1 MGGYAFAVRASVH
14 VPACPVVL
22 ALLAALLAA
31 CAGQGKASVAPATV
45 APTSTAAGALPA
57 SLATSPVVA
66 TRSWTWES
74 TNGIE
79 VETRHWSI
87 KSSLR
92 SANFLGSLPG
102 FYEAALA
109 NYRTGLVPL
118 PEPPQRMEACLFG
131 TREEWARYTQHRLGD
146 DAATYLKM
154 GRGGFTTAGEAV
166 LYDIGPR
173 DTLAIAA
180 HEGWHQYSQTTFR
193 SALPVWLEE
202 GIACYMEGFRMPPGA
217 PVPTFLPWRNAERYS
232 ELRSAFRKGRLPAL
246 REFLEGS
253 PQSFL
258 AVSRDAQLAYYAQAW
273 ALVHFLREGEG
284 GRWRPRLEAALQQAV
299 RGELPAAARTGPG
312 FLVIAI
318 EPDFDAFARAYDR
331 FVGALVDANS
341 WDRVIRGE
349 SPLEPA
355 TSAPDTTSLPRNRP

>member
-1 MGGYAFAVRASVH
+1 
-14 VPACPVVL
+14 
-22 ALLAALLAA
+22 
-31 CAGQGKASVAPATV
+31 
-45 APTSTAAGALPA
+45 
-57 SLATSPVVA
+57 
-66 TRSWTWES
+66 
-74 TNGIE
+74 
-79 VETRHWSI
+79 
-87 KSSLR
+87 
-92 SANFLGSLPG
+92 
-102 FYEAALA
+102 
-109 NYRTGLVPL
+109 
-118 PEPPQRMEACLFG
+118 
-131 TREEWARYTQHRLGD
+131 
-146 DAATYLKM
+146 M

-193 SALPVWLEE
+193 TALPVWLEE

-217 PVPTFLPWRNAERYS
+217 VVPTFLPWRNAERYS
-232 ELRSAFRKGRLPAL
+232 ELRSAFRKGRLPSL

-284 GRWRPRLEAALQQAV
+284 GRWRPRLEAALLQAV
-299 RGELPAAARTGPG
+299 NGELPAAARSGPG
-312 FLVIAI
+312 FLIVAI

-355 TSAPDTTSLPRNRP
+355 SPPADASSAPRAPR

>member
-1 MGGYAFAVRASVH
+1 MRAGLRPTIRPS
-14 VPACPVVL
+14 VL
-22 ALLAALLAA
+22 AVLAALPVA
-31 CAGQGKASVAPATV
+31 CAGQGRQQVAPATV
-45 APTSTAAGALPA
+45 APTATAAGALPA

-66 TRSWTWES
+66 TRAWTWES

-79 VETRHWSI
+79 VDTQHWSI

-118 PEPPQRMEACLFG
+118 PEPPQRMDACLFG
-131 TREEWARYTQHRLGD
+131 TRDEWARYTQHRLGD

-193 SALPVWLEE
+193 AALPVWLEE

-217 PVPTFLPWRNAERYS
+217 VVPTFLPWRNAERYS

-312 FLVIAI
+312 FLVVAI
-318 EPDFDAFARAYDR
+318 EPDLDAFARAYDR
-331 FVGALVDANS
+331 FVGALVDANA

-355 TSAPDTTSLPRNRP
+355 SPPADASSAPRAPR

>member
-1 MGGYAFAVRASVH
+1 MRTSV
-14 VPACPVVL
+14 PVTVL
-22 ALLAALLAA
+22 PIVLAALGVLQVA
-31 CAGQGKASVAPATV
+31 CTGQGRQAVAPATV

-57 SLATSPVVA
+57 SLATSPVVS

-79 VETRHWSI
+79 VDTQHWSI

-92 SANFLGSLPG
+92 SANFLGALPG

-118 PEPPQRMEACLFG
+118 PAPPKRMEACLFG
-131 TREEWARYTQHRLGD
+131 TRDEWARYTQHRLGD

-193 SALPVWLEE
+193 TALPVWLEE

-217 PVPTFLPWRNAERYS
+217 VVPTFLPWRNAERYS
-232 ELRSAFRKGRLPAL
+232 ELRSAFRKGRLPSL

-253 PQSFL
+253 PQASL

-312 FLVIAI
+312 FLVVAI

-331 FVGALVDANS
+331 FVGALVDANA

-355 TSAPDTTSLPRNRP
+355 SPPAEAPSAPRAPR